1 MSLEKTPLQ
10 ATIQTDLQNAMKSG
24 DDVTKQTLRMVKSE
38 LMKREVDLGRP
49 LEAAEELAVLSSA
62 VKMRN
67 DAVEDYEKAGRQD
80 LADAERAQIAVVQR
94 YLPAQLGEAE
104 AREAI
109 QALAG
114 ELGLSSKK
122 EMGKLMKALME
133 RYRGQIDGKLASRIA
148 GEILS

>member
-1 MSLEKTPLQ
+1 MSLQ
-10 ATIQTDLQNAMKSG
+10 ATIQADLQKAMKSG
-24 DDVTKQTLRMVKSE
+24 DDVAKQTLRMLKSE

-49 LEAAEELAVLSSA
+49 LDSAEELATLSSA

-67 DAVEDYEKAGRQD
+67 DAVEEYEKAGRKD

-94 YLPAQLGEAE
+94 YLPAQLGEGE

-114 ELGLSSKK
+114 ELGVSSKK

>member
-1 MSLEKTPLQ
+1 MSLQ

-24 DDVTKQTLRMVKSE
+24 DDVAKQTLRMVKSE

-49 LEAAEELAVLSSA
+49 LEAAEELAVLTSA

-67 DAVEDYEKAGRQD
+67 DAVEDYEKAGRKE
-80 LADAERAQIAVVQR
+80 LADAERAQIEVIRR

-109 QALAG
+109 QA
-114 ELGLSSKK
+114 
-122 EMGKLMKALME
+122 
-133 RYRGQIDGKLASRIA
+133 
-148 GEILS
+148 

>member
-1 MSLEKTPLQ
+1 MSLQKTIL
-10 ATIQTDLQNAMKSG
+10 TDLQAAMKAG
-24 DDVTKQTLRMVKSE
+24 DDVAKQTLRMVKSE

-49 LEAAEELAVLSSA
+49 LEEAEEIAVLSSA

-67 DAVEDYEKAGRQD
+67 DAVEEYEKAGRKD

-94 YLPAQLGEAE
+94 YLPAQLGEGE

-109 QALAG
+109 KALAG

-133 RYRGQIDGKLASRIA
+133 RYRGQIDGKLASRLA

>member
-1 MSLEKTPLQ
+1 MSLQ

-104 AREAI
+104 ARDAI
-109 QALAG
+109 QSLAG

>member
-1 MSLEKTPLQ
+1 MSLQ
-10 ATIQTDLQNAMKSG
+10 ATIQTDLQKAMKTG
-24 DDVTKQTLRMVKSE
+24 DEVAKQTLRMVKSE

-49 LEAAEELAVLSSA
+49 LEEAEEIAVLSSA

-67 DAVEDYEKAGRQD
+67 DAVEEYEKAGRKD

-94 YLPAQLGEAE
+94 YLPAQLGEGE

-109 QALAG
+109 KALAG

-133 RYRGQIDGKLASRIA
+133 RYRGQIDGKLASRLA